1 VGTDSDVSHLA
12 KKQLENTAVCVDLLD
27 IETSGGTAGVNARR
41 GMITN
46 SAIHTT
52 LGNKKD
58 QDMFRAAWREGNVV
72 HAVKAYRKELRH
84 E

>member
-12 KKQLENTAVCVDLLD
+12 KKELENTAGCVDSLD
-27 IETSGGTAGVNARR
+27 IETSGGTDVGNVRR

-58 QDMFRAAWREGNVV
+58 QDMFRAWRGEKGM
-72 HAVKAYRKELRH
+72 
-84 E
+84 